1 MRMLSN
7 ADLLDGIR
15 RAFPELTLKNN
26 GYEYLSKEVR
36 KENKEIISG
45 ILDLIRDYIPSATKF
60 HNFYPRKDGE
70 FDVRIEYCWD
80 DDIYYYGVG
89 YFLIKDFVG
98 PKANEIN
105 NKTE

>member
-1 MRMLSN
+1 MRKLSN

-36 KENKEIISG
+36 KDNKEVISG
-45 ILDLIRDYIPSATKF
+45 ILDLIRDYIPETRKF
-60 HNFYPRKDGE
+60 HNFYPRRDGG
-70 FDVRIEYCWD
+70 FDVRIEYRWD
-80 DDIYYYGVG
+80 DSINYYGVG
-89 YFLIKDFVG
+89 YLPIEDFVG